1 MNLFL
6 IKKRVTF
13 QRFSFCSMSKT
24 ISLLQKMQ
32 PTIEVSFSPLLYP
45 YKITA
50 GKFITVV
57 TDIFRATTSIVSA
70 MDFGIESIIPVKGVD
85 DAKKMKADGYL
96 VACERDGKL
105 LDFADIGNSPSDF
118 WKSELKGKT
127 LAFSTT
133 NGTQA
138 INLAKEDAIDVLIGG
153 FINLQSL
160 AEVLIRKN
168 ESVVILCA
176 AWKNLFN
183 LEDTLFAGALAEI
196 LLDQNFTTHCDSC
209 RASMHLWTGAK
220 NNLEDYLAE
229 SSHRQRL
236 SHIMSQ
242 ADFKYSIQL
251 NQCQN
256 VPVLK
261 DSKLINL

>member
-1 MNLFL
+1 
-6 IKKRVTF
+6 
-13 QRFSFCSMSKT
+13 
-24 ISLLQKMQ
+24 MQ
-32 PTIEVSFSPLLYP
+32 PTVEISFSPLLYP
-45 YKITA
+45 SKITA

-57 TDIFRATTSIVSA
+57 TDIFRATTSIISA
-70 MDFGIESIIPVKGVD
+70 MDYGVESIIPVKGVD
-85 DAKKMKADGYL
+85 DAKKMKAEGYL

-118 WKSELKGKT
+118 WKPELKRKT
-127 LAFSTT
+127 IAFSTT

-138 INLAKEDAIDVLIGG
+138 INLAKEDALDVLIGG
-153 FINLQSL
+153 FINLQPL
-160 AEVLIRKN
+160 ADVLLQRN
-168 ESVVILCA
+168 ENVVVLCA

-196 LLDQNFTTHCDSC
+196 LMQQNFITHCDSC
-209 RASMHLWTGAK
+209 KAAMHLWSGAK
-220 NNLEDYLAE
+220 NNLQDYLSS

-236 SHIMSQ
+236 AHIMSQ
-242 ADFKYSIQL
+242 ADFEYSIQL

-256 VPVLK
+256 VPVLR